1 MAKPQ
6 IKKVKKDSKGVTYY
20 FSDDDGIM
28 CVDIDVEPGV
38 KSVVFQ
44 ERQCASKWK
53 DCYSRFLLRNVKKQF
68 PDVERLIIS
77 GECIYTIDISN
88 MMFPNVKEVIVK
100 DNDSYEPGPYL
111 MTVKDTN
118 DGRKFCLLNTFCSD
132 AGSVIDLKDVIE
144 ISSYAFEGCMAGK
157 IINCK
162 DVLTIDD
169 GSFCGYPAS
178 MCENNYKDGAL
189 VFENMLIDIDAGAE
203 HVTISEEVTISTS
216 KWFNLGNVKELVFQ
230 KMSTIPLVNGPNF
243 NGTVTINDDSF
254 IPAQRDIDNIIRH
267 IHCSAFKVTES
278 NKQICA
284 VDGVIY
290 SKDKKILLAYPRHRC
305 GDFVIPDGTE
315 IIYDNAFAYS
325 DITSVKIPDSVY
337 RIKTDAFS
345 NCEKLKRIGFNK
357 TITDYSKYGDI
368 GIFYGCQSLEPFTIP
383 SHIETLGISMF
394 FGCNTTEIRL
404 QEGIKRLDAN
414 SIFLW
419 TRDSLDDE
427 LIIPST
433 LQVIESRII
442 RSGQHKIR
450 VKSRTPAGLVNAV
463 TNTSS
468 YTNNDGVSGPFVITL
483 TIEEDGK
490 EYVFYIPRFL
500 SLETS
505 KNLDNFF
512 NMYSPS
518 AMSEEYMDS
527 LYEDTPCLYVK
538 QDTALEL
545 YHLTGKQFY
554 KDFLKKSK
562 NSIIKR
568 YFDRGQE
575 KEIIDFLQF
584 GFFASSSLDKFRKIA
599 DEREMSILSAYILEE
614 QKKKAPKT
622 TTKFTI

>member
-28 CVDIDVEPGV
+28 CVDIDIEPGV

-44 ERQCASKWK
+44 EGRSFSKYRGY
-53 DCYSRFLLRNVKKQF
+53 YSRFLLRNVKKQF

-77 GECIYTIDISN
+77 GERIYTIDISN

-118 DGRKFCLLNTFCSD
+118 DGRKFCLLNAFCSD
-132 AGSVIDLKDVIE
+132 AGSVIDLKDVTE

-162 DVLTIDD
+162 DVSTIDD
-169 GSFCGYPAS
+169 SSFCGYPAS
-178 MCENNYKDGAL
+178 MCENNYNDGAL
-189 VFENMLIDIDAGAE
+189 VFENMLVDIDAGAE
-203 HVTISEEVTISTS
+203 HVTTPEEVTISTS

-254 IPAQRDIDNIIRH
+254 MPVQRDIDKTIRNIS
-267 IHCSAFKVTES
+267 CSAFKITES

-290 SKDKKILLAYPRHRC
+290 SKDKKILIVYPRHKQ

-345 NCEKLKRIGFNK
+345 NCEKLKRIWFNK

-368 GIFYGCQSLEPFTIP
+368 GIFYGCQNLEPFTIP

-404 QEGIKRLDAN
+404 QEGIKRLDA
-414 SIFLW
+414 
-419 TRDSLDDE
+419 
-427 LIIPST
+427 
-433 LQVIESRII
+433 
-442 RSGQHKIR
+442 K
-450 VKSRTPAGLVNAV
+450 
-463 TNTSS
+463 
-468 YTNNDGVSGPFVITL
+468 
-483 TIEEDGK
+483 
-490 EYVFYIPRFL
+490 
-500 SLETS
+500 
-505 KNLDNFF
+505 
-512 NMYSPS
+512 
-518 AMSEEYMDS
+518 
-527 LYEDTPCLYVK
+527 
-538 QDTALEL
+538 
-545 YHLTGKQFY
+545 
-554 KDFLKKSK
+554 
-562 NSIIKR
+562 
-568 YFDRGQE
+568 
-575 KEIIDFLQF
+575 
-584 GFFASSSLDKFRKIA
+584 
-599 DEREMSILSAYILEE
+599 
-614 QKKKAPKT
+614 
-622 TTKFTI
+622 

>member
-1 MAKPQ
+1 MRF
-6 IKKVKKDSKGVTYY
+6 KVES
-20 FSDDDGIM
+20 
-28 CVDIDVEPGV
+28 
-38 KSVVFQ
+38 
-44 ERQCASKWK
+44 
-53 DCYSRFLLRNVKKQF
+53 CYSRFLLRNVKKQF

-88 MMFPNVKEVIVK
+88 MMFPNVKEAIVK

-111 MTVKDTN
+111 MTAKDTN

-132 AGSVIDLKDVIE
+132 AGSVIDLKDVTE

-162 DVLTIDD
+162 DVLIIDNS
-169 GSFCGYPAS
+169 SFCGYPAS
-178 MCENNYKDGAL
+178 MCENSYKDGAL
-189 VFENMLIDIDAGAE
+189 VFENMLVDIDAGAE

-216 KWFNLGNVKELVFQ
+216 KWFNLSNVKEIVFQ

-243 NGTVTINDDSF
+243 NGTITINDDSF
-254 IPAQRDIDNIIRH
+254 IPAQRDIDKIIRH

-442 RSGQHKIR
+442 RPGQHKIR

-468 YTNNDGVSGPFVITL
+468 YTNNDGVAGPFVITL

-599 DEREMSILSAYILEE
+599 DEREMSVLSAYILEE

>member
-132 AGSVIDLKDVIE
+132 AGSVIDLKDVTE

-162 DVLTIDD
+162 DVLIIDNS
-169 GSFCGYPAS
+169 SFCGYPAS
-178 MCENNYKDGAL
+178 MCENSYKDGAL
-189 VFENMLIDIDAGAE
+189 VFENMLVDIDAGAE

-216 KWFNLGNVKELVFQ
+216 KWFNLSNVKEIVFQ

-243 NGTVTINDDSF
+243 NGTITINDDSF
-254 IPAQRDIDNIIRH
+254 IPAQRDIDKIIRH

-442 RSGQHKIR
+442 RPGQHKIR

-468 YTNNDGVSGPFVITL
+468 YTNNDGVAGPFVITL

-568 YFDRGQE
+568 YFDRRQE

>member
-38 KSVVFQ
+38 KSVVFH
-44 ERQCASKWK
+44 EGRSSSKYRG
-53 DCYSRFLLRNVKKQF
+53 YSRFLLRNVKKQF

-77 GECIYTIDISN
+77 GERIYTIDISN

-100 DNDSYEPGPYL
+100 DNDDYEPGPYL

-118 DGRKFCLLNTFCSD
+118 NGRKFCLFNTFCSD

-144 ISSYAFEGCMAGK
+144 IASYAFEGCMAGK

-162 DVLTIDD
+162 DALTIDD
-169 GSFCGYPAS
+169 SSFCGYPAS

-189 VFENMLIDIDAGAE
+189 VFENILVDINTGAE
-203 HVTISEEVTISTS
+203 HVTIPEEITTATS
-216 KWFNLGNVKELVFQ
+216 KSFNLDNVKELVFQ
-230 KMSTIPLVNGPNF
+230 KMSVIPFVYTSGF
-243 NGTVTINDDSF
+243 KGTVTLNDDSF
-254 IPAQRDIDNIIRH
+254 MPVQREIDKAIKDIS
-267 IHCSAFKVTES
+267 CSAFKITES

-290 SKDKKILLAYPRHRC
+290 SKDKKILIAYPRHKQ

-315 IIYDNAFAYS
+315 IVYEKAFSHS

-337 RIKTDAFS
+337 RIKSNAFS
-345 NCEKLKRIGFNK
+345 YCEKLKRIGFNK
-357 TITDYSKYGDI
+357 TITDYSKYEDT
-368 GIFYGCQSLEPFTIP
+368 GIFYGCQNLEPFTIP
-383 SHIETLGISMF
+383 SHIETLGICMF
-394 FGCNTTEIRL
+394 SRCENVEIKL
-404 QEGIKRLDAN
+404 QEGIKRLNAS
-414 SIFLW
+414 SILLW
-419 TRDSLDDE
+419 ARDSLDDD

-433 LQVIESRII
+433 LQVIDSYAI
-442 RSGQHKIR
+442 RLDQHKIR
-450 VKSRTPAGLVNAV
+450 VKNRTPVGLINAV
-463 TNTSS
+463 IITSS
-468 YTNNDGVSGPFVITL
+468 YTNNDGISGPFVTTL

-500 SLETS
+500 SSETS

-554 KDFLKKSK
+554 KEFLKKSK

-599 DEREMSILSAYILEE
+599 DERGMSILSAYILEE
-614 QKKKAPKT
+614 LKKKAPKT

>member
-20 FSDDDGIM
+20 FSDDDCTI

-53 DCYSRFLLRNVKKQF
+53 SHSRFLLKNVKKPF

-118 DGRKFCLLNTFCSD
+118 DGRKFCLLNAFCSD
-132 AGSVIDLKDVIE
+132 AGSVIDLKDVTE

-162 DVLTIDD
+162 DVSTIDD
-169 GSFCGYPAS
+169 SSFCGYPAS
-178 MCENNYKDGAL
+178 MCENNYNDGAL
-189 VFENMLIDIDAGAE
+189 VFENMLVDIEAGAE
-203 HVTISEEVTISTS
+203 HVTTPEEVTISTS

-254 IPAQRDIDNIIRH
+254 MPVQRDIDKTIRNIS
-267 IHCSAFKVTES
+267 CSAFKITES

-290 SKDKKILLAYPRHRC
+290 SKDKKILIAYPRHRC

-315 IIYDNAFAYS
+315 IIYDDAFAYS

-368 GIFYGCQSLEPFTIP
+368 GIFYGCQNLEPFTIP

-404 QEGIKRLDAN
+404 QEGIKRLDA
-414 SIFLW
+414 
-419 TRDSLDDE
+419 
-427 LIIPST
+427 
-433 LQVIESRII
+433 
-442 RSGQHKIR
+442 K
-450 VKSRTPAGLVNAV
+450 
-463 TNTSS
+463 
-468 YTNNDGVSGPFVITL
+468 
-483 TIEEDGK
+483 
-490 EYVFYIPRFL
+490 
-500 SLETS
+500 
-505 KNLDNFF
+505 
-512 NMYSPS
+512 
-518 AMSEEYMDS
+518 
-527 LYEDTPCLYVK
+527 
-538 QDTALEL
+538 
-545 YHLTGKQFY
+545 
-554 KDFLKKSK
+554 
-562 NSIIKR
+562 
-568 YFDRGQE
+568 
-575 KEIIDFLQF
+575 
-584 GFFASSSLDKFRKIA
+584 
-599 DEREMSILSAYILEE
+599 
-614 QKKKAPKT
+614 
-622 TTKFTI
+622 

>member
-20 FSDDDGIM
+20 FSDDDCTI

-53 DCYSRFLLRNVKKQF
+53 SHSRFLLKNVKKQF

-88 MMFPNVKEVIVK
+88 MMFQNVKEVIVK

-118 DGRKFCLLNTFCSD
+118 DGRKFCLLNAFCSD
-132 AGSVIDLKDVIE
+132 AGSVIDLKDVTE

-162 DVLTIDD
+162 DVLIIDNC
-169 GSFCGYPAS
+169 SFCGYPAS

-189 VFENMLIDIDAGAE
+189 VFENMLVDIDAGAE
-203 HVTISEEVTISTS
+203 RVTISEEVTISTS

-243 NGTVTINDDSF
+243 NGTITINDDSF
-254 IPAQRDIDNIIRH
+254 IPAQRDIDKIIRH
-267 IHCSAFKVTES
+267 IHCSAFKVTEL

-284 VDGVIY
+284 VDGVLY

-442 RSGQHKIR
+442 RPGQHKIR

-518 AMSEEYMDS
+518 AMSEEYMDA

>member
-53 DCYSRFLLRNVKKQF
+53 SCYSRFLLRNVKKQF

-77 GECIYTIDISN
+77 GERIYTIDISN

-111 MTVKDTN
+111 MTAKDTN

-132 AGSVIDLKDVIE
+132 AGSVIDLKDVTE

-162 DVLTIDD
+162 DVLIIDNS
-169 GSFCGYPAS
+169 SFCGYPAS
-178 MCENNYKDGAL
+178 MCENSYKDGAL
-189 VFENMLIDIDAGAE
+189 VFENMLVDIDAGAE

-216 KWFNLGNVKELVFQ
+216 KWFNLSNVKEIVFQ

-243 NGTVTINDDSF
+243 NGTITINDDSF
-254 IPAQRDIDNIIRH
+254 IPAQRDIDKIIRH

-325 DITSVKIPDSVY
+325 DITSVNIPDSVY

-442 RSGQHKIR
+442 RPGQHKIR

-468 YTNNDGVSGPFVITL
+468 YTNNDEVAGPFVITL

>member
-28 CVDIDVEPGV
+28 CVDIDIEPGV

-44 ERQCASKWK
+44 GGRSFSKYRG
-53 DCYSRFLLRNVKKQF
+53 YSRFLLRNVKKQF

-111 MTVKDTN
+111 MTAKDTN

-132 AGSVIDLKDVIE
+132 AGSVIDLKDVTE

-162 DVLTIDD
+162 DVLIIDNS
-169 GSFCGYPAS
+169 SFCGYPAS
-178 MCENNYKDGAL
+178 MCENSYKDGAL
-189 VFENMLIDIDAGAE
+189 VFENMLVDIDAGAE

-216 KWFNLGNVKELVFQ
+216 KWFNLSNVKEIVFQ

-243 NGTVTINDDSF
+243 NGTITINDDSF
-254 IPAQRDIDNIIRH
+254 IPAQRDIDKIIRH

-442 RSGQHKIR
+442 RPGQHKIR

-468 YTNNDGVSGPFVITL
+468 YTNNDGVAGPFVITL

-505 KNLDNFF
+505 KNLDNLF

-599 DEREMSILSAYILEE
+599 DEREMSVLSAYILEE

>member
-1 MAKPQ
+1 
-6 IKKVKKDSKGVTYY
+6 
-20 FSDDDGIM
+20 
-28 CVDIDVEPGV
+28 
-38 KSVVFQ
+38 
-44 ERQCASKWK
+44 
-53 DCYSRFLLRNVKKQF
+53 
-68 PDVERLIIS
+68 
-77 GECIYTIDISN
+77 
-88 MMFPNVKEVIVK
+88 MFPNVKEVIVK

-111 MTVKDTN
+111 MTAKDTN

-132 AGSVIDLKDVIE
+132 AGSVIDLKDVTE

-162 DVLTIDD
+162 DVLIIDNS
-169 GSFCGYPAS
+169 SFCGYPAS
-178 MCENNYKDGAL
+178 MCENSYKDGAL
-189 VFENMLIDIDAGAE
+189 VFENMLVDIDAGAE

-216 KWFNLGNVKELVFQ
+216 KWFNLSNVKEIVFQ

-243 NGTVTINDDSF
+243 NGTITINDDSF
-254 IPAQRDIDNIIRH
+254 IPAQRDIDKIIRH

-442 RSGQHKIR
+442 RPGQHKIR

-468 YTNNDGVSGPFVITL
+468 YTNNDGVAGPFVITL

>member
-1 MAKPQ
+1 
-6 IKKVKKDSKGVTYY
+6 
-20 FSDDDGIM
+20 
-28 CVDIDVEPGV
+28 
-38 KSVVFQ
+38 
-44 ERQCASKWK
+44 
-53 DCYSRFLLRNVKKQF
+53 
-68 PDVERLIIS
+68 
-77 GECIYTIDISN
+77 

-111 MTVKDTN
+111 MTAKDTN

-132 AGSVIDLKDVIE
+132 AGSVIDLKDVTE

-162 DVLTIDD
+162 DVLIIDNS
-169 GSFCGYPAS
+169 SFCGYPAS
-178 MCENNYKDGAL
+178 MCENSYKDGAL
-189 VFENMLIDIDAGAE
+189 VFENMLVDIDAGAE

-216 KWFNLGNVKELVFQ
+216 KWFNLSNVKEIVFQ

-243 NGTVTINDDSF
+243 NGTITINDDSF
-254 IPAQRDIDNIIRH
+254 IPAQRDIDKIIRH

-442 RSGQHKIR
+442 RPGQHKIR

-468 YTNNDGVSGPFVITL
+468 YTNNDGVAGPFVITL

>member
-1 MAKPQ
+1 
-6 IKKVKKDSKGVTYY
+6 
-20 FSDDDGIM
+20 
-28 CVDIDVEPGV
+28 
-38 KSVVFQ
+38 
-44 ERQCASKWK
+44 
-53 DCYSRFLLRNVKKQF
+53 
-68 PDVERLIIS
+68 
-77 GECIYTIDISN
+77 
-88 MMFPNVKEVIVK
+88 
-100 DNDSYEPGPYL
+100 
-111 MTVKDTN
+111 
-118 DGRKFCLLNTFCSD
+118 
-132 AGSVIDLKDVIE
+132 
-144 ISSYAFEGCMAGK
+144 MAGK

-162 DVLTIDD
+162 DVSTIDN

-189 VFENMLIDIDAGAE
+189 VFENMLVDIDAGAE

-254 IPAQRDIDNIIRH
+254 IPAQRDIDKIIRH

-442 RSGQHKIR
+442 RPGQHKIR

-468 YTNNDGVSGPFVITL
+468 YTNNDGVAGPFVITL

-518 AMSEEYMDS
+518 AMSEEYMDA

-568 YFDRGQE
+568 YFDRRQE

>member
-1 MAKPQ
+1 M
-6 IKKVKKDSKGVTYY
+6 
-20 FSDDDGIM
+20 
-28 CVDIDVEPGV
+28 
-38 KSVVFQ
+38 
-44 ERQCASKWK
+44 
-53 DCYSRFLLRNVKKQF
+53 
-68 PDVERLIIS
+68 
-77 GECIYTIDISN
+77 
-88 MMFPNVKEVIVK
+88 
-100 DNDSYEPGPYL
+100 
-111 MTVKDTN
+111 
-118 DGRKFCLLNTFCSD
+118 
-132 AGSVIDLKDVIE
+132 IDLKDVTE

-162 DVLTIDD
+162 DVSTIDN

-189 VFENMLIDIDAGAE
+189 VFENMLVDIDAGAE

-254 IPAQRDIDNIIRH
+254 IPAQRDIDKIIRH

-442 RSGQHKIR
+442 RPGQHKIR

-468 YTNNDGVSGPFVITL
+468 YTNNDGVAGPFVITL

-518 AMSEEYMDS
+518 AMSEEYMDA
-527 LYEDTPCLYVK
+527 LYL
-538 QDTALEL
+538 LE
-545 YHLTGKQFY
+545 H
-554 KDFLKKSK
+554 
-562 NSIIKR
+562 
-568 YFDRGQE
+568 
-575 KEIIDFLQF
+575 
-584 GFFASSSLDKFRKIA
+584 RK
-599 DEREMSILSAYILEE
+599 
-614 QKKKAPKT
+614 PHP
-622 TTKFTI
+622 TK

>member
-1 MAKPQ
+1 M
-6 IKKVKKDSKGVTYY
+6 KKRKKQKKQYRYRRNIVEKCVKLETVPANEDTFAVLDALFESY
-20 FSDDDGIM
+20 
-28 CVDIDVEPGV
+28 
-38 KSVVFQ
+38 
-44 ERQCASKWK
+44 RQCKNM
-53 DCYSRFLLRNVKKQF
+53 FLERLCGIGSLANIQSFYTLRNAIRAEQKHIQEELT
-68 PDVERLIIS
+68 PYGNQTYCE
-77 GECIYTIDISN
+77 
-88 MMFPNVKEVIVK
+88 MFGMQGRFWVMALS
-100 DNDSYEPGPYL
+100 DTC
-111 MTVKDTN
+111 MT
-118 DGRKFCLLNTFCSD
+118 
-132 AGSVIDLKDVIE
+132 LK
-144 ISSYAFEGCMAGK
+144 
-157 IINCK
+157 
-162 DVLTIDD
+162 
-169 GSFCGYPAS
+169 S
-178 MCENNYKDGAL
+178 MW
-189 VFENMLIDIDAGAE
+189 
-203 HVTISEEVTISTS
+203 T
-216 KWFNLGNVKELVFQ
+216 NLGNMCKTKLRDNHPDLTKEERAYCNYVL
-230 KMSTIPLVNGPNF
+230 SSPEILYC
-243 NGTVTINDDSF
+243 ILNDIEYDRK
-254 IPAQRDIDNIIRH
+254 P
-267 IHCSAFKVTES
+267 
-278 NKQICA
+278 
-284 VDGVIY
+284 
-290 SKDKKILLAYPRHRC
+290 SK
-305 GDFVIPDGTE
+305 T
-315 IIYDNAFAYS
+315 
-325 DITSVKIPDSVY
+325 
-337 RIKTDAFS
+337 
-345 NCEKLKRIGFNK
+345 
-357 TITDYSKYGDI
+357 
-368 GIFYGCQSLEPFTIP
+368 
-383 SHIETLGISMF
+383 
-394 FGCNTTEIRL
+394 CNTTEIRL

-442 RSGQHKIR
+442 RPGQHKIR

-468 YTNNDGVSGPFVITL
+468 YTNNDGVAGPFVITL

-599 DEREMSILSAYILEE
+599 DEREMSVLSAYILEE